1 MNTLIFNGSPRPQGD
16 TAALIGALTER
27 LAGDIYIVDCYRADI
42 RPCVDCR
49 ACADTFA
56 CRVHDGM
63 QAVYGHI
70 LAADNIVI
78 ASPIYYSNL
87 TGPLLSVLSRLQI
100 GHYARLRGEAG
111 FRNRSRRGGI
121 LLSGGGLGGP
131 EEAISMARRLLRLM
145 GCAEIAD
152 PVMSLRTD
160 ELPALRDAAALSA
173 AEALADFLYPSIIPK
188 LPDLD

>member
-16 TAALIGALTER
+16 TAALIEALTAR
-27 LAGDIYIVDCYRADI
+27 LTGEIHIVDCYYADI

-49 ACADTFA
+49 ACEGEFA
-56 CRVHDGM
+56 CRVRDGM
-63 QAVYGHI
+63 QAVYGRI
-70 LAADNIVI
+70 LAADSIVI
-78 ASPIYYSNL
+78 ASPIHYSNL
-87 TGPLLSVLSRLQI
+87 TGPLLSALSRLQI

-121 LLSGGGLGGP
+121 LLSGGGFGGP
-131 EEAISMARRLLRLM
+131 DGAISMARRLLRLM

-173 AEALADFLYPSIIPK
+173 TEALADFLNPSNVPK